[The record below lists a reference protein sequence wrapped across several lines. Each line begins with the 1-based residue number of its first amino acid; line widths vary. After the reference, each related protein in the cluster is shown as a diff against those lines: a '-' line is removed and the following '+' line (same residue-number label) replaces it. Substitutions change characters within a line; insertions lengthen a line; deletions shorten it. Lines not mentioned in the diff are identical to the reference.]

1 MMYCE
6 YVDGDV
12 VAVKTFFMAGAVRA
26 AIFCPTTVEPVNETM
41 RTWWWLDLPLTRGR
55 VWASLGDAEDN
66 GDLFFVEDSE
76 FCLCI
81 GDVNDVN
88 YVLLLLKM
96 IEGLCFFGVKP
107 LGE

>member
-1 MMYCE
+1 M
-6 YVDGDV
+6 
-12 VAVKTFFMAGAVRA
+12 KTFFMAGAVRA
-26 AIFCPTTVEPVNETM
+26 AIFCPTTVEPVNDTI

-88 YVLLLLKM
+88 YVLLRF
-96 IEGLCFFGVKP
+96 EDDRVAVFFWGQTF
-107 LGE
+107 G